1 MDTVNKEWNIKVVFV
16 TFYKFSVTE
25 NMKKK
30 VYTDFDEGVKAYGKI
45 AEAIGKI
52 SDDKEIVEEMKSNQ
66 FSALSKIMSKYK
78 DEVITVLSL
87 TIDGDIDF
95 ENIGSDF
102 LQIYVEHFKKFNN
115 DFFKSQVTIE

>member
-1 MDTVNKEWNIKVVFV
+1 
-16 TFYKFSVTE
+16 
-25 NMKKK
+25 MKKK